1 MFWCDKLTV
10 FILRQTVKS
19 SEIDRPLAI
28 KPEYPIS
35 KFETNSKPEI
45 QIFET
50 WVGCPWIKIRFT
62 V

>member
-50 WVGCPWIKIRFT
+50 WVGWLMD
-62 V
+62 